1 MTNEIG
7 IEDLPHRRASRF
19 LEREADRN
27 LKLVWLFSKLTPDF
41 KTIADFRKDNLPT
54 IRQVCRAFILLCRD
68 LNLLGGE
75 LVAIDGSKFK
85 ASNNRPRNVTQR
97 HIKRALKDL
106 D

>member
-1 MTNEIG
+1 LRICHTEG
-7 IEDLPHRRASRF
+7 QVASWKGKPT
-19 LEREADRN
+19 ATS
-27 LKLVWLFSKLTPDF
+27 KLVWLFSKLTPDF
-41 KTIADFRKDNLPT
+41 KTIADFRQDNLPT

-85 ASNNRPRNVTQR
+85 VSKNRPRIVTQR